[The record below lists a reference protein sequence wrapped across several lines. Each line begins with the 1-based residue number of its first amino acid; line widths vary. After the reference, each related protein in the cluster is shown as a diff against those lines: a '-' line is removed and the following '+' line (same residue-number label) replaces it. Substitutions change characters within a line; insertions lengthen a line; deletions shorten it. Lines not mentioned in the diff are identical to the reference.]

1 MPGLLKHYDP
11 KAQLLYVHDKKTDS
25 RKVGRPVPVTGY
37 WQDHF
42 NAYRKYLT
50 QTIETLG
57 ITSFKVKLEND
68 GFMLYVISHPRIK
81 SQKGQVNL
89 AEVVEH
95 LELQPM
101 SADFVTNYLK
111 ETVQIYKNWPRHFT
125 KNHLALSGDIHNT
138 LYTHDKQSMG
148 FSHISGLS
156 PYLYKHDIQQQVKS
170 LLNKL
175 EIAKLEVL

>member
-1 MPGLLKHYDP
+1 MLSCFCQLIHPQLTSKKHSVDFIEI
-11 KAQLLYVHDKKTDS
+11 AD
-25 RKVGRPVPVTGY
+25 
-37 WQDHF
+37 
-42 NAYRKYLT
+42 NLT
-50 QTIETLG
+50 
-57 ITSFKVKLEND
+57 
-68 GFMLYVISHPRIK
+68 
-81 SQKGQVNL
+81 L
-89 AEVVEH
+89 A
-95 LELQPM
+95 PM
-101 SADFVTNYLK
+101 SAAFVTHYLK

>member
-1 MPGLLKHYDP
+1 MQLSTSRPRAPAEIARWPG
-11 KAQLLYVHDKKTDS
+11 QLAAIDMGSNSFRLEIGQLID
-25 RKVGRPVPVTGY
+25 GR
-37 WQDHF
+37 
-42 NAYRKYLT
+42 YR
-50 QTIETLG
+50 
-57 ITSFKVKLEND
+57 
-68 GFMLYVISHPRIK
+68 RI
-81 SQKGQVNL
+81 
-89 AEVVEH
+89 
-95 LELQPM
+95 
-101 SADFVTNYLK
+101 DYLK